1 MRSSFLL
8 PLLTAVVLLSSCEKD
23 SIPVDQGPP
32 PAGKA
37 GRLKEIVIPNLP
49 SPYFHFDY
57 DNNGRISSASFASG
71 LRSYTVSHAGNAITE
86 MRSNTATNQDRLEY
100 VNNEGG
106 KVELIKYLDKA
117 GTVYK
122 IVNVTY
128 QDGKLRLIEWERK
141 VAAGFLLERTVSF
154 IYDER
159 DNLRQ
164 MTDHRHDVPGQQETT
179 YVTDYLDY
187 DDNLNVD
194 GFSVFHKDGDHLLL
208 FAGVKLQ
215 KNNPRKVNFSGNGG
229 GYTID
234 YTYTYLNRAPNTRHG
249 EVLITE
255 GPNAGQRFQTNA
267 TYSYY

>member
-1 MRSSFLL
+1 M
-8 PLLTAVVLLSSCEKD
+8 VVLLSSCEKD
-23 SIPVDQGPP
+23 SAPDPGPP

-37 GRLKEIVIPNLP
+37 GLLKEIVIPNLP

-57 DNNGRISSASFASG
+57 DNNGRISNASYASG
-71 LRSYTVSHAGNAITE
+71 LRSYTVTHAGHAIAE
-86 MRSNTATNQDRLEY
+86 LKSNTATNHDRLEY
-100 VNNEGG
+100 VNNEVG
-106 KVELIKYLDKA
+106 KADLIKYLDKA
-117 GTVYK
+117 GNVYK
-122 IVNVTY
+122 MVNLMY

-141 VAAGFLLERTVSF
+141 VAAGFLPERTVSF

-164 MTDHRHDVPGQQETT
+164 MTDHLHDVPGQQETT

-194 GFSVFHKDGDHLLL
+194 GFSVFHRDSDHLLL

-215 KNNPRKVNFSGNGG
+215 KNNPRRVIFSGNGG

-234 YTYTYLNRAPNTRHG
+234 YTYTYHNRAPVTRHG
-249 EVLITE
+249 EALITE
-255 GPNAGQRFQTNA
+255 GQNAGQRFQTNA